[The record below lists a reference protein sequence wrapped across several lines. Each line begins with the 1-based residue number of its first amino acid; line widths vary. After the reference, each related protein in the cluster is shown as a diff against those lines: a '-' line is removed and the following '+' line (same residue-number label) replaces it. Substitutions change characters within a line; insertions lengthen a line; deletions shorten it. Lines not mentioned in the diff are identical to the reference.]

1 MLADNFEML
10 IFSDNEL
17 KNTYEFI
24 CHCETDKTLCSKIF
38 GLADFYSYAIKQEFD
53 VYEIKPFIKKLFDI
67 LHEEARS
74 NRKIYLVVY
83 DIFEIFD
90 AINEKHKIV
99 KVDRDSQ
106 CYDFIY
112 HMEQSNL
119 WPLIIYKF

>member
-1 MLADNFEML
+1 MLTDNFEML

-17 KNTYEFI
+17 KNTYEFL
-24 CHCETDKTLCSKIF
+24 CHCETDKTLWGKIF
-38 GLADFYSYAIKQEFD
+38 GSVDFYSYAIKQEFD
-53 VYEIKPFIKKLFDI
+53 VYEIKPFIKNLFDI
-67 LHEEARS
+67 LYEEARS

-83 DIFEIFD
+83 DIFEIFN

-99 KVDRDSQ
+99 KMDSDSQ

-119 WPLIIYKF
+119 CPLIIYKF